1 MSVAQSAIV
10 SVWFKGK
17 ELNLAMGLNISI
29 ARLASVANGIIV
41 PKLYESKGL
50 GFSLLFGF
58 FVCIFSSVSAIG
70 IYFLDNKAIK
80 NDKEAKKAT
89 ISEDEKFKIS
99 DIKKFKLPFWLLTG
113 SCILTYMCVFPY
125 I

>member
-41 PKLYESKGL
+41 PNLY
-50 GFSLLFGF
+50 
-58 FVCIFSSVSAIG
+58 
-70 IYFLDNKAIK
+70 DH
-80 NDKEAKKAT
+80 
-89 ISEDEKFKIS
+89 
-99 DIKKFKLPFWLLTG
+99 
-113 SCILTYMCVFPY
+113 
-125 I
+125 

>member
-29 ARLASVANGIIV
+29 ARLASVANGFIV
-41 PKLYESKGL
+41 PKLYEDHGL
-50 GFSLLFGF
+50 GVSLMFGF
-58 FVCIFSSVSAIG
+58 FVCVFSFVSAIG

-80 NDKEAKKAT
+80 
-89 ISEDEKFKIS
+89 SEK
-99 DIKKFKLPFWLLTG
+99 
-113 SCILTYMCVFPY
+113 
-125 I
+125 